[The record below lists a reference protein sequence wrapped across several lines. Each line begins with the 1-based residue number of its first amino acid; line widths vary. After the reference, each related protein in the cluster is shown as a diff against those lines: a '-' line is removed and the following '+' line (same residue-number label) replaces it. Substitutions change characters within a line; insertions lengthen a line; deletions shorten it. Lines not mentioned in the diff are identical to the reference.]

1 MTTRHNITFSHAG
14 SHTFTEI
21 SDIVDSLPA
30 NSHVLTSWSKRNSTL
45 STDISNLT
53 AEDIL
58 YLGLKFTV
66 VKYKRLT

>member
-14 SHTFTEI
+14 SHTFTKI